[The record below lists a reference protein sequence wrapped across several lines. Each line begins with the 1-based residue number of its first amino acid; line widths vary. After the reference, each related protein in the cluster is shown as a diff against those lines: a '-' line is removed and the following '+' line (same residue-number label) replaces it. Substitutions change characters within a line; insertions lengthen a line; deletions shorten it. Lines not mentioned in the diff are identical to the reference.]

1 MVVVH
6 HNNYYKPYPPLL
18 TSFRG
23 LDLGSTQQRA
33 LNRRSK
39 AKTQLEITNLF
50 LVVATF
56 FDSQSIPTI
65 LEARAGDIQHGK
77 TTPITHFLFNFIQKK
92 TIPALYHNVTFF
104 HSIPPLPLSLF
115 PRSYLVLL
123 QHYIYFHIL
132 SAFPFK
138 KLINKLLV
146 EGSFLVSRHA
156 NNVGVGMGRMVV
168 HTHKYV
174 SFRTY
179 RPSRLG
185 LHATR
190 IDKPSWLRLVYL
202 SSALGSSS

>member
-1 MVVVH
+1 MMVVH

-92 TIPALYHNVTFF
+92 LYPLFTTMSHSSIAFLHSHCHFSHAHTLYFYSIIFIFIFFQHF
-104 HSIPPLPLSLF
+104 HSKN
-115 PRSYLVLL
+115 
-123 QHYIYFHIL
+123 Q
-132 SAFPFK
+132 
-138 KLINKLLV
+138 LIN
-146 EGSFLVSRHA
+146 
-156 NNVGVGMGRMVV
+156 
-168 HTHKYV
+168 Y
-174 SFRTY
+174 
-179 RPSRLG
+179 
-185 LHATR
+185 
-190 IDKPSWLRLVYL
+190 
-202 SSALGSSS
+202 